1 VLEQPRSQGIK
12 CLEDDSI
19 VGNSDRMLFF
29 SKELSAS
36 CDDPSVSQNP
46 FVIGKLGMDALE
58 DFDFKAF

>member
-1 VLEQPRSQGIK
+1 
-12 CLEDDSI
+12 
-19 VGNSDRMLFF
+19 MLFF